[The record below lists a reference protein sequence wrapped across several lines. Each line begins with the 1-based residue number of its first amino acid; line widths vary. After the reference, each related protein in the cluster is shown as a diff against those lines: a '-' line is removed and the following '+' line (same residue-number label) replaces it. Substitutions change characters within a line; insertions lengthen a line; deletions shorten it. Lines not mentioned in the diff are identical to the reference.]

1 MIGARARRTE
11 DGRLVTGGGCYVDD
25 VRPPGAVH
33 MAVLRS
39 THAHARIARIDT
51 GRAAHAEGIVAVL
64 TARDLGDAVGP
75 LPGPGEAVPVPSRV
89 RGAGTTIVRDHRR
102 LPLAGPVVRYA
113 GEPIAIVVATD
124 PARAEGALE
133 AIEVDYEPLPVLATP
148 HEALAPGA
156 PRLHPDWPDNVAAR
170 VRVVR
175 GEVDEAF
182 RSAPVVVRE
191 SFHVGRHTGMPIE
204 TRGAVA
210 QWNAARGRLDV
221 WASGQSAHRQ
231 REVIAT
237 ALCMRREQ
245 VHVRVPDVGGAFGQK
260 GASYP
265 EEILVAYLAR
275 RLARPVKWIESRR
288 EHFFGSTHSRD
299 QWHEL
304 EVAADR
310 EGRLLAVRDRIVID
324 AGAYNP
330 RGIVLPYNTVA
341 HLLGPYRVE
350 RFDLEALSA
359 VTNKVPASPTRGSG
373 RPEATFAMSRI
384 LDLVAQAAG
393 LDPAEV
399 RLRNLVTPAE
409 MPYDVGMLYRD
420 GVPLVY
426 DGGDY
431 PGALRRALEL
441 IDYDKFRAEQ
451 PSLRAQGIHRGVG
464 LASFIEG
471 TGFGAGEWARV
482 RVEPSGRVMVASGA
496 TSQGQS
502 HETTLA
508 QVCASALG
516 VPLEAVTAEGGD
528 TDAIATGEGTFASRT
543 IVTAG
548 NAVAGSARQVR
559 EQALALASERLGLAA
574 GQLDLRDGQ
583 VVRRAGGATGL
594 TLADLARAA
603 TGGGGS
609 GLEATYHFVP
619 ETVTF
624 SYGSHAALV
633 EVDVET
639 GMVRVLR
646 YVAVDDCGPPVNPA
660 VVEGQ
665 LQGGI
670 ATGIG
675 GALSEELVYDAAGQ
689 LLTGSFM
696 DYRPPSAD
704 EVPEPVLEELVTPTP
719 RNPLGVRGVGEGGAI
734 APMGAIG
741 GAVEDALA
749 PFGVRV
755 RETPLTPARIFEL
768 LREAR

>member
-1 MIGARARRTE
+1 
-11 DGRLVTGGGCYVDD
+11 
-25 VRPPGAVH
+25 
-33 MAVLRS
+33 
-39 THAHARIARIDT
+39 
-51 GRAAHAEGIVAVL
+51 
-64 TARDLGDAVGP
+64 
-75 LPGPGEAVPVPSRV
+75 
-89 RGAGTTIVRDHRR
+89 
-102 LPLAGPVVRYA
+102 
-113 GEPIAIVVATD
+113 
-124 PARAEGALE
+124 
-133 AIEVDYEPLPVLATP
+133 
-148 HEALAPGA
+148 
-156 PRLHPDWPDNVAAR
+156 
-170 VRVVR
+170 
-175 GEVDEAF
+175 
-182 RSAPVVVRE
+182 
-191 SFHVGRHTGMPIE
+191 
-204 TRGAVA
+204 
-210 QWNAARGRLDV
+210 
-221 WASGQSAHRQ
+221 
-231 REVIAT
+231 
-237 ALCMRREQ
+237 
-245 VHVRVPDVGGAFGQK
+245 
-260 GASYP
+260 
-265 EEILVAYLAR
+265 
-275 RLARPVKWIESRR
+275 
-288 EHFFGSTHSRD
+288 
-299 QWHEL
+299 
-304 EVAADR
+304 
-310 EGRLLAVRDRIVID
+310 
-324 AGAYNP
+324 
-330 RGIVLPYNTVA
+330 
-341 HLLGPYRVE
+341 
-350 RFDLEALSA
+350 
-359 VTNKVPASPTRGSG
+359 
-373 RPEATFAMSRI
+373 
-384 LDLVAQAAG
+384 
-393 LDPAEV
+393 
-399 RLRNLVTPAE
+399 
-409 MPYDVGMLYRD
+409 
-420 GVPLVY
+420 
-426 DGGDY
+426 
-431 PGALRRALEL
+431 
-441 IDYDKFRAEQ
+441 
-451 PSLRAQGIHRGVG
+451 
-464 LASFIEG
+464 
-471 TGFGAGEWARV
+471 
-482 RVEPSGRVMVASGA
+482 MVASGA